1 MTGGM
6 FLNLMGVQNLAS
18 AFRHIQSGLE
28 AGPDEV
34 SWIIT
39 SFLIAEVVML
49 AVSGWLLRVL
59 SVRWMFTMCAGGFTA
74 GSALCALA
82 WDINSA
88 VAFRA
93 VQGLFGGGIMPCVF
107 SVLFTHYRPE
117 ARDRVSMMVGL
128 FATAASALGPVL
140 GGYIAET
147 LSWRWIFLSNVPIGI
162 AVTLLGATLG
172 RYDSPET
179 GLWKK
184 ADLPGIV
191 LAMLVLG
198 PGLIVLEEGRRADWF
213 ASGLITSLTAVSA
226 VALMLFLVR
235 ELTCK
240 HPVTDLSVFKI
251 RNFALGSLVV
261 FCWGIVLF
269 APGYLLPVFL
279 ARVRLLD
286 SMAIGQMVVVL
297 GAGQFLSGFLTLAL
311 FRIWPRRIVAL
322 GGILMMG
329 TGTLMQ
335 GFMFA
340 GPGFWDVFSA
350 QAVRGLAAQL
360 TFLPVL
366 NLALGYLGPDRIK
379 NASGLFNLIMR
390 LGAAVG
396 IGAANSILEARI
408 HHHYTQLSDVARNSA
423 AVAHD
428 WMRVLY
434 YGLEPSVSD
443 SFAAVRGTAAYI
455 YRIAEREA
463 MVLAFNEAMLGLG
476 ILMLLLAPSVLFLKS
491 IANLRPPPPAARAP
505 GPRRAPARRSKS
517 SSAA

>member
-28 AGPDEV
+28 ASPDEV
-34 SWIIT
+34 SWVIT

-49 AVSGWLLRVL
+49 AISGWLLRVL
-59 SVRWMFTMCAGGFTA
+59 SIRWMFTICAGGFTV
-74 GSALCALA
+74 GSVLCALA

-107 SVLFTHYRPE
+107 SVMFTHYRPE

-128 FATAASALGPVL
+128 FATAASAIGPLL

-147 LSWRWIFLSNVPIGI
+147 LSWRWIFLANVPFGV

-179 GLWKK
+179 GLWKT

-198 PGLIVLEEGRRADWF
+198 PGLVVLEEGRRADWF
-213 ASGLITSLTAVSA
+213 ASDLITALTAVSA
-226 VALMLFLVR
+226 LALVLFLIR

-240 HPVTDLSVFKI
+240 NPVVDLSVFKT
-251 RNFALGSLVV
+251 RNFALGSAVV
-261 FCWGIVLF
+261 FCWGVVLF
-269 APGYLLPVFL
+269 APSYLLPVFL

-286 SMAIGQMVVVL
+286 SIAIGQMVFVL
-297 GAGQFLSGFLTLAL
+297 GMGQFVSGFLTLAL

-322 GGILMMG
+322 VGIMVMG
-329 TGTLMQ
+329 TGTVMQ

-340 GPGFWDVFSA
+340 GPGFWDVFPA
-350 QAVRGLAAQL
+350 QTVRGLAAQL
-360 TFLPVL
+360 TFLPIL

-396 IGAANSILEARI
+396 IGGMNSILEARI
-408 HHHYTQLSDVARNSA
+408 QHHYTHLSDVARNSA
-423 AVAHD
+423 TVAHD
-428 WMRVLY
+428 WMRLLY
-434 YGLEPSVSD
+434 HGLEPVVSD
-443 SFAAVRGTAAYI
+443 SFAAVRGTASYI
-455 YRIAEREA
+455 YLVAEREA
-463 MVLAFNEAMLGLG
+463 LVLAFNESMLGLG
-476 ILMLLLAPSVLFLKS
+476 AAMLLLAPSVLFLKS
-491 IANLRPPPPAARAP
+491 IAALQRTRQP
-505 GPRRAPARRSKS
+505 GPGSGALAASRPAGPD
-517 SSAA
+517 